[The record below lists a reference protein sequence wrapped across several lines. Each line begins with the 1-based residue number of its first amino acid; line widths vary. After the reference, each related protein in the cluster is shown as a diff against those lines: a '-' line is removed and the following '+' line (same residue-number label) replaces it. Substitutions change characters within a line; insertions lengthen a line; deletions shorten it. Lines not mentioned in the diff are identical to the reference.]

1 MYIWV
6 QFALHEFMLLEN
18 FYESFSSWF
27 AAKLSDKNW
36 LLKLALLSVLISL
49 FLAFPPYSLLVSHL
63 KANGVK
69 LDAWVFIQN
78 QAQDLF
84 HPKDM
89 DYDVRRENMILR
101 WTLPF
106 LSFITNHNVV
116 LILMA
121 QALCGVLFLHNIGK
135 YIFKVS
141 GDKVITGFF
150 VLAIANIFVSV
161 WTFADIHGYGDGFA
175 YFFLLTALLSRN
187 PFVIFISLQIAFFT
201 DERAVVAGGYLLL
214 WWIVVK
220 AYEKNDFSLSGMIK
234 AGLLGESAVVWIAWI
249 CYFGVRNYVLA
260 TYFPNHSYSTIGTP
274 VLFASAHRNGLGSSI
289 WSAFEGT
296 WLLMGSALLA
306 LFLTRH
312 YWLIGALFIGF
323 SILVATGIY
332 VHDIDRALSYGFPFI
347 LAAFFI
353 LYKTASLS
361 SLKLILFFTML
372 ICVGHP
378 QVFYMGYNKILW
390 LEPLPMKLFML
401 LDQTMSWNLF
411 R

>member
-1 MYIWV
+1 
-6 QFALHEFMLLEN
+6 MLLEN
-18 FYESFSSWF
+18 FYESFCSWSES
-27 AAKLSDKNW
+27 KLADKGW
-36 LLKLALLSVLISL
+36 LLKLTIFAVLISL

-63 KANGVK
+63 KTDGVK

-106 LSFITNHNVV
+106 LSFLTNHNVV
-116 LILMA
+116 LILLA
-121 QALCGVLFLHNIGK
+121 QALCGVFFLYDIGR
-135 YIFKVS
+135 YVFRIS
-141 GDKVITGFF
+141 ADKVVTGFF

-175 YFFLLTALLSRN
+175 YFFLLTALLSRH
-187 PFVIFISLQIAFFT
+187 PSVIFISLQIAFFT

-220 AYEKNDFSLSGMIK
+220 AYQKQDFSLLGIVRN
-234 AGLLGESAVVWIAWI
+234 GLFGESAVVWVAWL

-274 VLFASAHRNGLGSSI
+274 VLFANAHRNGLGSSI

-306 LFLTRH
+306 LFLTRR
-312 YWLIGALFIGF
+312 YWLIAALFIGF
-323 SILVATGIY
+323 TVLLATGIY

-353 LYKTASLS
+353 LYQTASES
-361 SLKLILFFTML
+361 SLRLILFFTMI
-372 ICVGHP
+372 ICIMHP

-390 LEPLPMKLFML
+390 LEPLPVKAFML
-401 LDQTMSWNLF
+401 LDKMMSWNLF
-411 R
+411 S